1 MQLSDESVP
10 VGSLVRTRCAADITP
25 EPVEWLWPGW
35 LAAGKMH
42 ILAGAPGTGKTTLAE
57 AFAATLSTCGRWP
70 DGTPAP
76 RGSTLIWSGEDDPAD
91 TLVPRLMAME
101 TDLRRVHFIDDVID
115 PEGPRPF
122 DPARDFASLSEVAER
137 IGGLKLIILDPI
149 VSAVAADSHKNGEVR
164 RALQPVV
171 DLAARIGAAVIGIT
185 HFSKSTVGRDPL
197 DRVTGSLAFGAL
209 ARIVLA
215 TAKIENEDG
224 STGRILA
231 RAKSNIGLD
240 HGGFEYDIETT
251 ETQPGLMASR
261 ILWGK
266 PIDGAARD
274 LLGVPDEPEERSA
287 LVEAKEWLEDYL
299 LDKGTSEAK
308 EVMRAAKSHG
318 ISDKTLR
325 RARES
330 LGIKPRK
337 TGGDYG
343 GKGAAWVWDPPALPQ
358 DAQDNRK
365 MPELSALGHLVQST
379 ARKPAPECGLDQD
392 AHTPERLGILCKPG
406 SVIQEVAL

>member
-25 EPVEWLWPGW
+25 EPVKWLWPGW

-57 AFAATLSTCGRWP
+57 DLAATLSTRGRWP
-70 DGTPAP
+70 DGTPAAH
-76 RGSTLIWSGEDDPAD
+76 GSTLIWSGEDDPAD
-91 TLVPRLMAME
+91 TLVPRLMAMAA
-101 TDLRRVHFIDDVID
+101 DLRRIHFIDDVLD

-122 DPARDFASLSEVAER
+122 DPARDFESLHDVAER
-137 IGGLKLIILDPI
+137 IHDLKLIILDPI

-185 HFSKSTVGRDPL
+185 HFSKGTSGRDPL

-215 TAKIENEDG
+215 TAKTENDDG
-224 STGRILA
+224 SIGRVLA

-251 ETQPGLMASR
+251 EASPGLMASR
-261 ILWGK
+261 ILWGG
-266 PIDGAARD
+266 PIDGSARD

-299 LDKGTSEAK
+299 LDKGTTASK
-308 EVMRAAKSHG
+308 EVIKAAKTHG

-330 LGIKPRK
+330 LGIRPRK
-337 TGGDYG
+337 AGGTFGGDN
-343 GKGAAWVWDPPALPQ
+343 AWVWDPPALPE
-358 DAQDNRK
+358 DAHDSLK
-365 MPELSALGHLVQST
+365 MPEHCGLGHLQQPT
-379 ARKPAPECGLDQD
+379 ARKTASECGLAED
-392 AHTPERLGILCKPG
+392 AHASKGLGTFSKAC